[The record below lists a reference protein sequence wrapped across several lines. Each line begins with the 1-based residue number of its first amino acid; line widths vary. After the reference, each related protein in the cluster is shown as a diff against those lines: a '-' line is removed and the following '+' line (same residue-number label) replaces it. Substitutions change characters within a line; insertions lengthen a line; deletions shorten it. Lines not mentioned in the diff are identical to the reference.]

1 MSRLRLQRVQLSDLP
16 ECRYGARTRL
26 SVLLLAALV
35 ACADE
40 APRGE
45 PAQRIERPAFSGARA
60 FELVETQLAFGP
72 RIPGAEGH
80 AAQLEWMVELLAG
93 LADTVLVDRFSHVTS
108 TGDSL
113 PLANVL
119 ARFNPGDPDRLLF
132 LAHWDTR
139 PISDQS
145 ADPAE
150 YDTPVPGANDG
161 ASGVAVLL
169 ALAELLAQQPPPVG
183 MDLLFVD
190 GEDYGPT
197 TADMFIGSS
206 RYVQQPSSSRP
217 RYAVLLDMVG
227 DRDASFPVEGYS
239 SRYAPRVVQRVWGI
253 ARELGYGRLFP
264 MTVRPPV
271 HDDHVPLNEAGIP
284 AVDIIDFEYGPDN
297 ALWHTPQDVAVN
309 VSAATLEVVGEVVA
323 EIAYRGG

>member
-1 MSRLRLQRVQLSDLP
+1 MGRAATWP
-16 ECRYGARTRL
+16 A
-26 SVLLLAALV
+26 LLLAAALG
-35 ACADE
+35 CADE
-40 APRGE
+40 PPRGD
-45 PAQRIERPAFSGARA
+45 PGGRVERPAFSGARA

-72 RIPGAEGH
+72 RVPGTAGH
-80 AAQLEWMVELLAG
+80 AAQLEWMVQSLAG
-93 LADTVLVDRFSHVTS
+93 HADTVVVDRFRHVTS
-108 TGDSL
+108 TGDTL

-119 ARFNPGDPDRLLF
+119 ARFNAADPDRLLF

-145 ADPAE
+145 TDPE
-150 YDTPVPGANDG
+150 DYDTPVPGANDG

-169 ALAELLAQQPPPVG
+169 ALGELFSRQPPPVG
-183 MDLLFVD
+183 IDLLFVD

-206 RYVQQPSSSRP
+206 RFAEQAPAARP

-227 DRDASFPVEGYS
+227 DRDPGFPVEGYS

-253 ARELGYGRLFP
+253 ARDLGYGRLFP
-264 MTVRPPV
+264 MRVRPPV
-271 HDDHVPLNEAGIP
+271 QDDHVPLNEAGIP

-297 ALWHTPQDVAVN
+297 ALWHTPDDVAAN